1 MANVAV
7 TCIKNGR
14 SDSFGRPLVS
24 GTYYP
29 SVEIETAKALWNSGY
44 VSVADASVFDQD
56 PLAGT
61 SPLDDFNVARALS
74 LSRQPAQT
82 SANLAAEL
90 AALGMSQAAPQSVAG
105 QQREVRGAQL
115 WTPGNSLYDGGGG
128 VGTGSIAISDMSDF
142 SGWKV
147 SVTAGT
153 LNGKINVQKDTTGV
167 SIAATDIIWARFF
180 VPSWARGLEATLY
193 ISSVTNWT
201 KFAYGGWGVNQLQ
214 EGWNELPL
222 LASSMTASGG
232 ETFPLS
238 SQIVRMQVKST
249 SGAGGDLYIGDIRV
263 VTGVPMVTLCIDDCY
278 SDLMRY
284 AAPIFA
290 KNGLSGA
297 AFVVTGWQDQ
307 QESGAMSD
315 NTVACWRDLQLLNDA
330 GWDICSHATGHQNA
344 LSYSEVG
351 TIASGET
358 TATFS
363 GVGTSGDN
371 VINFTSGGELVFD
384 KPRGLSVWAS
394 GNETGKACVI
404 SGYVGSTP
412 TTETV
417 QLRYASF
424 TGSATEWS
432 RISSVVISSASAGI
446 ITLRSAYNSDDYRS
460 FVELSRDRL
469 IAKGLPHAASWF
481 AWPRG
486 EFNKAIRDKLV
497 ASGFRIRGTVE
508 TQTGNSLGG
517 TIYRD
522 FPSFSAGGS
531 RTLADLQTFVG
542 IAQTRNAISSLFW
555 HHVNPNPATLIN
567 TLPSVLITEIE
578 WLAGQVYSGALRCP
592 TFSQIEK
599 SWLG

>member
-1 MANVAV
+1 
-7 TCIKNGR
+7 
-14 SDSFGRPLVS
+14 
-24 GTYYP
+24 
-29 SVEIETAKALWNSGY
+29 
-44 VSVADASVFDQD
+44 
-56 PLAGT
+56 
-61 SPLDDFNVARALS
+61 
-74 LSRQPAQT
+74 
-82 SANLAAEL
+82 
-90 AALGMSQAAPQSVAG
+90 
-105 QQREVRGAQL
+105 
-115 WTPGNSLYDGGGG
+115 
-128 VGTGSIAISDMSDF
+128 
-142 SGWKV
+142 
-147 SVTAGT
+147 
-153 LNGKINVQKDTTGV
+153 
-167 SIAATDIIWARFF
+167 
-180 VPSWARGLEATLY
+180 LY

-201 KFAYGGWGVNQLQ
+201 KFAFGGWSVNQLQ
-214 EGWNELPL
+214 EGWNELPI

-238 SQIVRMQVKST
+238 PQIVRMQVKST

-290 KNGLSGA
+290 KNGMSGA
-297 AFVVTGWQDQ
+297 AFVVTDWQDQ
-307 QESGAMSD
+307 QESGSMSD
-315 NTVACWRDLQLLNDA
+315 NTVACWRDLQILNAA
-330 GWDICSHATGHQNA
+330 GWDICCHTTGHQNA

-351 TIASGET
+351 TIASGAT

-384 KPRGLSVWAS
+384 KPRGLCIWPS

-417 QLRYASF
+417 QLRTASF

-469 IAKGLPHAASWF
+469 IAKGLPNAASWF

-531 RTLADLQTFVG
+531 RTLADMQRLLASHKQETQLAAYFGTTSTQT
-542 IAQTRNAISSLFW
+542 QQL
-555 HHVNPNPATLIN
+555 L
-567 TLPSVLITEIE
+567 
-578 WLAGQVYSGALRCP
+578 
-592 TFSQIEK
+592 
-599 SWLG
+599 